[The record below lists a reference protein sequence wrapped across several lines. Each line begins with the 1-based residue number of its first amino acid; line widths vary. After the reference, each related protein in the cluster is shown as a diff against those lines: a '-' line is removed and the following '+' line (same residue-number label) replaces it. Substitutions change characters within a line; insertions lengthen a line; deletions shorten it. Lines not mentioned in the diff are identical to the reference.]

1 MAWADKRCR
10 RVEVRVLGS
19 DDIAHW
25 LEDIATLRQTVF
37 RDWPYLYDGSLEY
50 ERQYVASYRD
60 HPGAL
65 IVGALEGGR
74 LVGAS
79 TSTPMEELS
88 AEFAAPFTAMGI
100 PRSDILWGPESALL
114 PAWRGQGIGH
124 RFFALREAHA
134 KGLGRTHVAFAS
146 ILRPADHP
154 LRPAAA
160 RTNDA
165 FWRRQGYAP
174 LDGFVVEFGW
184 RDVGAET
191 ETMKRLQVWMKAL

>member
-1 MAWADKRCR
+1 M
-10 RVEVRVLGS
+10 VEVRVLGS
-19 DDIAHW
+19 EEIGTH
-25 LEDIATLRQTVF
+25 LEEIATLRHSVF
-37 RDWPYLYDGSLEY
+37 RDWPYLYDGSLDY
-50 ERQYVASYRD
+50 ERQYVASYRN

-65 IVGALEGGR
+65 VVGALDGGR

-88 AEFAAPFTAMGI
+88 AEFAVPFNAIGI
-100 PRSDILWGPESALL
+100 PRSNVLWGPESALL

-134 KGLGRTHVAFAS
+134 RAMARTHVAFAS
-146 ILRPADHP
+146 ILRPDNHP

-174 LDGFVVEFGW
+174 LAGFVVEFGW
-184 RDVGAET
+184 KDVGADVET
-191 ETMKRLQVWMKAL
+191 LKRLQVWMKAL

>member
-1 MAWADKRCR
+1 M
-10 RVEVRVLGS
+10 VEVRVLDS
-19 DDIAHW
+19 AAIASH
-25 LEDIATLRQTVF
+25 LEEIAILRQAVF
-37 RDWPYLYDGSLEY
+37 RDWPYLYDGSLDY

-65 IVGALEGGR
+65 IVGAIESGR
-74 LVGAS
+74 LIGAS
-79 TSTPMEELS
+79 TSTPMEDLS
-88 AEFAAPFTAMGI
+88 PEFAAPFNAMGL

-134 KGLGRTHVAFAS
+134 RSLQRSRVAFAS
-146 ILRPADHP
+146 ILRPDNHP

-165 FWRRQGYAP
+165 FWRRLGYAP
-174 LDGFVVEFGW
+174 LEGFVVEFGW
-184 RDVGAET
+184 KDVGSAE
-191 ETMKRLQVWMKAL
+191 ETLKKLQVWMKAL